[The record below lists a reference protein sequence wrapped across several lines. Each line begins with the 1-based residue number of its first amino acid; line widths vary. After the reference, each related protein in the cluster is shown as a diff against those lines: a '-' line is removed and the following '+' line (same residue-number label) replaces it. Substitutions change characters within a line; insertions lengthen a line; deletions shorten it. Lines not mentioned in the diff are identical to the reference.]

1 MNFLKMYLIAFVVFL
16 LIDAIWLS
24 LIANDFYKKHL
35 GFLMKDSPNF
45 VAAGIFYLVFMVGLV
60 YFVIMPG
67 IDAGSI
73 GKILLGGVLFGLIT
87 YATYDLTNLATIKDW
102 PLTVTIVDLLWG
114 SFLSTA
120 ISLATYLIYNWI
132 W

>member
-24 LIANDFYKKHL
+24 MIANDFYKKHL

-67 IDAGSI
+67 IDAASI
-73 GKILLGGVLFGLIT
+73 GKILLGGVLFGFIT

>member
-24 LIANDFYKKHL
+24 LIANDFYRKHL

-67 IDAGSI
+67 IDAASI

>member
-24 LIANDFYKKHL
+24 LIANNFYKKYL

-45 VAAGIFYLVFMVGLV
+45 VAAGIFYLVFIVGLV

-73 GKILLGGVLFGLIT
+73 GKILLGGVLFGFIT